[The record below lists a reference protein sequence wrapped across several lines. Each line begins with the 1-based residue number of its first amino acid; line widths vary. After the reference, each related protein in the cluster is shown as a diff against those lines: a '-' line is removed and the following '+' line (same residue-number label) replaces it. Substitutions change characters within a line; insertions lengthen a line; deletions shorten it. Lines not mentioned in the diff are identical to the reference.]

1 MIIAG
6 HNVTAEYG
14 PSGEVLLETEQVSDI
29 WNFIMYTTELNTQ
42 NEYDDKL
49 EQYMVNHIELL
60 NIEKEL
66 EIHSNATITKRR
78 IVPDSDIY
86 TVQQVVNLLGFGWFH
101 VKLSLLV
108 GLCWMADSME
118 ITLLSIIGPTI
129 QCEWNILTY
138 QKAMM
143 TAMVFLGM
151 LISPPFWTQLSD
163 RYGRKSALTL
173 CGILLVLYNM
183 LSSVAPNFIWLFILQ
198 GLVGFSIGCIPQSV
212 TLYAE
217 FLPSKHKGKCVVL
230 MDCFWALGACFEIV
244 LALAVYPNFG
254 WRWLLGLSAA
264 PLLLFT
270 ILTPWLTESA
280 KYHTLNGNCEK
291 AFHVLKQIA
300 KDNNRQMVTGRL
312 AADYDI
318 SPTVQIRAL
327 LKSELRKVTLLL
339 WFLWVSC
346 AFCYYGLVLIS
357 VELILKDR
365 DQTQNTDCVKF
376 NTTDFMDLLWIT
388 FSEFPGI
395 FSTITLIK
403 RHGKKK
409 TMALQ
414 FLLFAGCVAIL
425 SLIKSRI
432 YITLMLFI
440 ARGVISGLFQAAY
453 IYTPEIYPNS
463 LRSTGVGGCSSIARF
478 GAIATPFVSQVLF
491 YNSSSIALNI
501 YGFVALLSAVAC
513 FILPDGTILI

>member
-163 RYGRKSALTL
+163 RYGRKS
-173 CGILLVLYNM
+173 
-183 LSSVAPNFIWLFILQ
+183 
-198 GLVGFSIGCIPQSV
+198 
-212 TLYAE
+212 
-217 FLPSKHKGKCVVL
+217 
-230 MDCFWALGACFEIV
+230 CFWALGACFEIV